1 MIAGHPVR
9 LPDGTWGA
17 CINGV
22 DDVRVGERVA
32 MTSARGE
39 TWTAEVTQVL
49 EGYRGTFLVKVRRL
63 AP

>member
-22 DDVRVGERVA
+22 DDVQPNDRVA

-39 TWTAEVTQVL
+39 AWTAAVTDVI
-49 EGYRGTFLVKVRRL
+49 ESYRGTFLVKVRRL
-63 AP
+63 SS

>member
-22 DDVRVGERVA
+22 DDVKVHDHVA

-39 TWTAEVTQVL
+39 TWTAAVTDVI
-49 EGYRGTFLVKVRRL
+49 ESYRGTFLVKVRRL